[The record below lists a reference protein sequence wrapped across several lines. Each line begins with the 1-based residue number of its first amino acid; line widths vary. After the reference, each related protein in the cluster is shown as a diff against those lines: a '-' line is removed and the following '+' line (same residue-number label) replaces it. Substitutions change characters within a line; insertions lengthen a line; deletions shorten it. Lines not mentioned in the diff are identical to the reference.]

1 MKIVALAAI
10 SAFLFQQVNGCEQS
24 SSTKATPKPNEPPI
38 RRFEAVVTHGT
49 SDVAL
54 DTKTGQ
60 LCRTWDWGYKNN
72 PNAADLNMLP
82 TCNSIFLDDQKTIVV
97 TPDDMKKNQ

>member
-1 MKIVALAAI
+1 MKVAAVFALLALLI
-10 SAFLFQQVNGCEQS
+10 QQPIGCNQN
-24 SSTKATPKPNEPPI
+24 APKKSLKPTEPPI
-38 RRFEAVVTHGT
+38 RRFEPVVTHGT

-60 LCRTWDWGYKNN
+60 LCRTWDWAYKSN
-72 PNAADLNMLP
+72 PTANDLNALP
-82 TCNSIFLDDQKTIVV
+82 TCYSLFVSDQKIIVV